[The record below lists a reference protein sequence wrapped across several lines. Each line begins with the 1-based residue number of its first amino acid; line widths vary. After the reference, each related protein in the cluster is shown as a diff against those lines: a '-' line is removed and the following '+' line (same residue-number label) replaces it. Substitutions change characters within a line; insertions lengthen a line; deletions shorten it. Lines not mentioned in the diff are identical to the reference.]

1 MTRQISPYPAW
12 PVFWKFSICGIL
24 LGITPGVIMGLLLQ
38 DIPDLAQSLLI
49 LPALLIIP
57 SALLAAAIIAKC
69 RIYRDSGG
77 ILTATA
83 ISVISGI
90 ACAYIAYAVLSLY
103 ANHHGGKSDGD
114 LANVFT
120 IIVVALGIPAGWIT
134 AFFTL
139 PAKPVPPEEH

>member
-1 MTRQISPYPAW
+1 MNRQVPPYPAW
-12 PVFWKFSICGIL
+12 STFWRFTLCGIL
-24 LGITPGVIMGLLLQ
+24 LGITPGVIVGLLLQ
-38 DIPDLAQSLLI
+38 DIPDLEQSLLI
-49 LPALLIIP
+49 LPACLIIP

-69 RIYRDSGG
+69 RIYRDSDG
-77 ILTATA
+77 ILMAIA

>member
-24 LGITPGVIMGLLLQ
+24 LGITPGVIVGLLLQ
-38 DIPDLAQSLLI
+38 GIPDLAQSLLI

-83 ISVISGI
+83 INVISGI

-114 LANVFT
+114 LANIFT

-139 PAKPVPPEEH
+139 PAKPIPPEEH

>member
-24 LGITPGVIMGLLLQ
+24 LGITPGLIVGLLLQ

-114 LANVFT
+114 LANIFT

>member
-12 PVFWKFSICGIL
+12 SVFWKFSICGIL
-24 LGITPGVIMGLLLQ
+24 LGITPGVIVGLLLQ
-38 DIPDLAQSLLI
+38 GIPDLAQSLLI

-69 RIYRDSGG
+69 RIYRDSDG
-77 ILTATA
+77 ILMAIA

-90 ACAYIAYAVLSLY
+90 ACAYIAYTVLSLY

-114 LANVFT
+114 LANIFT

-139 PAKPVPPEEH
+139 PAKPIPPEEH

>member
-24 LGITPGVIMGLLLQ
+24 LGITPGVIVGLLLQ
-38 DIPDLAQSLLI
+38 GIPDLAQSLLI

-69 RIYRDSGG
+69 RIYRDSDG
-77 ILTATA
+77 ILMAIA

-90 ACAYIAYAVLSLY
+90 ACAYIAYTVLSLY
-103 ANHHGGKSDGD
+103 ANHHGGRSDGD
-114 LANVFT
+114 LANIFT

-139 PAKPVPPEEH
+139 PAKPIPPEEH

>member
-24 LGITPGVIMGLLLQ
+24 LGITPGLIVGLLLQ

-83 ISVISGI
+83 INVISGI

-114 LANVFT
+114 LANIFT

>member
-24 LGITPGVIMGLLLQ
+24 LGITPGLIVGLLLQ

-83 ISVISGI
+83 INVISGI

-114 LANVFT
+114 LANIFT
-120 IIVVALGIPAGWIT
+120 IIVVALGIPAGWVT

>member
-12 PVFWKFSICGIL
+12 SVFWKFSICGIL
-24 LGITPGVIMGLLLQ
+24 LGITPGVIVGLLLQ
-38 DIPDLAQSLLI
+38 GIPDLAQSLLI

-69 RIYRDSGG
+69 RIYRDSDG
-77 ILTATA
+77 ILMAIA

-90 ACAYIAYAVLSLY
+90 ACAYIAYTVLSLY
-103 ANHHGGKSDGD
+103 ANHHGGKPDGD
-114 LANVFT
+114 LANIFT

-139 PAKPVPPEEH
+139 PAKPIPPEEH

>member
-12 PVFWKFSICGIL
+12 PVFWEFSICCIL
-24 LGITPGVIMGLLLQ
+24 LGITPGLIVGLLLQ

-83 ISVISGI
+83 INVISGI

-114 LANVFT
+114 LANIFT

>member
-1 MTRQISPYPAW
+1 MTSQILPYPVW

-24 LGITPGVIMGLLLQ
+24 LGITPGVIVGLLLQ
-38 DIPDLAQSLLI
+38 DIPDLEQSLLI
-49 LPALLIIP
+49 LPACLIIP

-83 ISVISGI
+83 INVISGI

-114 LANVFT
+114 LANIFT

-134 AFFTL
+134 AFLTL
-139 PAKPVPPEEH
+139 PAKPIPPEEH

>member
-24 LGITPGVIMGLLLQ
+24 LGITPGVIVGLLLQ

-69 RIYRDSGG
+69 RIYRDSDG
-77 ILTATA
+77 ILMAIA

-90 ACAYIAYAVLSLY
+90 ACAYIAYTVLSLY

-139 PAKPVPPEEH
+139 PAKPIPPEEH

>member
-24 LGITPGVIMGLLLQ
+24 LGITPGLIVGLLLQ

-69 RIYRDSGG
+69 RIYRDSDG

-83 ISVISGI
+83 ISVVSGI
-90 ACAYIAYAVLSLY
+90 VCAYIAYAVLSLY

-114 LANVFT
+114 LANIFT

>member
-24 LGITPGVIMGLLLQ
+24 LGITPGVIVGLLLQ
-38 DIPDLAQSLLI
+38 GIPDLAQSLLI

-69 RIYRDSGG
+69 RIYRDSDG
-77 ILTATA
+77 ILMAIA

-90 ACAYIAYAVLSLY
+90 ACAYIAYTVLSLY

-114 LANVFT
+114 LANIFT

-139 PAKPVPPEEH
+139 PAKPIPPEEH

>member
-1 MTRQISPYPAW
+1 MTSQILPYPVW

-24 LGITPGVIMGLLLQ
+24 LGITPGVIVGLLLQ
-38 DIPDLAQSLLI
+38 DIPDLEQSLLI
-49 LPALLIIP
+49 LPACLIIP

>member
-1 MTRQISPYPAW
+1 MTSQILPYPVW

-24 LGITPGVIMGLLLQ
+24 LGITPGVIVGLLLQ
-38 DIPDLAQSLLI
+38 DIPDLEQSLLI
-49 LPALLIIP
+49 LPACLIIP

-83 ISVISGI
+83 INVISGI

-114 LANVFT
+114 LANIFT

>member
-24 LGITPGVIMGLLLQ
+24 LGITPGLIVGLLLQ

-83 ISVISGI
+83 INVISGI

-114 LANVFT
+114 LANIFT

-139 PAKPVPPEEH
+139 PAKPIPPEEH

>member
-24 LGITPGVIMGLLLQ
+24 LGITPGVIVGLLLQ
-38 DIPDLAQSLLI
+38 GIPDLAQSLLI
-49 LPALLIIP
+49 LPACLIIP

-69 RIYRDSGG
+69 RIYRDSDG

-90 ACAYIAYAVLSLY
+90 ACACIAYAVLSLY

-114 LANVFT
+114 LANIFT

-139 PAKPVPPEEH
+139 PAKPIPPEEH

>member
-24 LGITPGVIMGLLLQ
+24 LGITPGVIVGLLLQ
-38 DIPDLAQSLLI
+38 GIPDLAQSLLI
-49 LPALLIIP
+49 FPALLIIP

-69 RIYRDSGG
+69 RIYRDSDG
-77 ILTATA
+77 ILMAIA

>member
-1 MTRQISPYPAW
+1 MTRQIPPYPAW
-12 PVFWKFSICGIL
+12 PVFWKFSIFGIL
-24 LGITPGVIMGLLLQ
+24 LGITPGLTMGLLLQ
-38 DIPDLAQSLLI
+38 DTPDLAQSLLI
-49 LPALLIIP
+49 LPACLIIP

-69 RIYRDSGG
+69 RIYRDSDG
-77 ILTATA
+77 ILTAIA
-83 ISVISGI
+83 ISVISGMV
-90 ACAYIAYAVLSLY
+90 CAYIAYAVLSLH

-120 IIVVALGIPAGWIT
+120 IIVVALGIPAGWVT

>member
-24 LGITPGVIMGLLLQ
+24 LGITPGVIVGLLLKG
-38 DIPDLAQSLLI
+38 IPDLAQSLLI

-69 RIYRDSGG
+69 RIYRDSDG

-83 ISVISGI
+83 ISVVSGMV
-90 ACAYIAYAVLSLY
+90 CAYIAYAVLSLY

-139 PAKPVPPEEH
+139 PAKPIPPEEH

>member
-24 LGITPGVIMGLLLQ
+24 LGITPGVIVGLLLQ

-69 RIYRDSGG
+69 RIYRDSDG
-77 ILTATA
+77 ILMAIA

-90 ACAYIAYAVLSLY
+90 ACAYIAYTVLSLY

-114 LANVFT
+114 LANIFT

-139 PAKPVPPEEH
+139 PAKPIPPEEH

>member
-12 PVFWKFSICGIL
+12 SVFWKFSICGIL
-24 LGITPGVIMGLLLQ
+24 LGITPGVIVGLLLQ
-38 DIPDLAQSLLI
+38 DIPDLEQSLLI
-49 LPALLIIP
+49 LPACLIIP

-103 ANHHGGKSDGD
+103 ANHHG
-114 LANVFT
+114 ANQTV
-120 IIVVALGIPAGWIT
+120 IWQMS
-134 AFFTL
+134 L
-139 PAKPVPPEEH
+139 P

>member
-24 LGITPGVIMGLLLQ
+24 LGITPGVIVGLLLQ

-49 LPALLIIP
+49 LPACLIIP

-69 RIYRDSGG
+69 RIYRDSDG
-77 ILTATA
+77 ILMAIA

>member
-24 LGITPGVIMGLLLQ
+24 LGITPGVIVGLLLQ
-38 DIPDLAQSLLI
+38 GIPDLAQSLLI

-83 ISVISGI
+83 INVISGI
-90 ACAYIAYAVLSLY
+90 ACAYIAYTLLSLY

-114 LANVFT
+114 LANIFT

>member
-24 LGITPGVIMGLLLQ
+24 LGITPGLIVGLLLQ

-83 ISVISGI
+83 INVISGI

-114 LANVFT
+114 LANIFT

-139 PAKPVPPEEH
+139 PAEPIPPEEH